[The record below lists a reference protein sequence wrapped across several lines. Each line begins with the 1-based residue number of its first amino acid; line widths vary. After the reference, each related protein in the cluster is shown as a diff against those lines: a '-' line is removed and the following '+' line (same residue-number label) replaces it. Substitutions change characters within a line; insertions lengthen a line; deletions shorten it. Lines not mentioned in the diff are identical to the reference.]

1 MLVSSTATMSADPA
15 TAYAAFHDER
25 VLAATIPGVESFTP
39 AVPGAFDIVLTMGVA
54 AIKGTYKGSVSFSE
68 EVENTSFLLSAKG
81 AGGPGTIGADV
92 RVTLVPGE
100 SGGSDITWEAD
111 AVLGGPIGGVGQRML
126 SGVAKRIATK
136 FFKDIDKVIA
146 EGVPAAV
153 GDVSDA
159 SPAEVGPDGAGTSAE
174 DSASTSVGAEPTAV
188 SPAGAGA
195 LSSTSGAGVLAG
207 VGAGCGG
214 GASRSTDLLVGVA
227 AGAGAALLGVCIGL
241 LAGRR

>member
-25 VLAATIPGVESFTP
+25 VLAATIPGVESLSP
-39 AVPGAFDIVLTMGVA
+39 AGPGAYDIVLTMGVA

-68 EVENTSFLLSAKG
+68 EVEDSSFLLSAKG
-81 AGGPGTIGADV
+81 AGGPGTIGADI
-92 RVTLVPGE
+92 RVTLTAGQT
-100 SGGSDITWEAD
+100 GGSDIVWEAD

-136 FFKDIDKVIA
+136 FFKDIDRAITD
-146 EGVPAAV
+146 GVPSAAGEAAGTGSV
-153 GDVSDA
+153 DDAGDGPGAGSTDAVATRGESTAVAPAAIGGVPLRTIA
-159 SPAEVGPDGAGTSAE
+159 SP
-174 DSASTSVGAEPTAV
+174 SASAADPCVSSSRTS
-188 SPAGAGA
+188 
-195 LSSTSGAGVLAG
+195 
-207 VGAGCGG
+207 
-214 GASRSTDLLVGVA
+214 DLLIGVA